1 MICDIMYLHIGK
13 DYILNNNDIIG
24 IFDINTLKKSN
35 SYDYI
40 LENLSEKVTDISG
53 GKPKSLILIN
63 KNNKTVGYISN
74 ILSSTIGN
82 RINNL

>member
-1 MICDIMYLHIGK
+1 MYLHIGK

-40 LENLSEKVTDISG
+40 LENLSGKITDISG

-63 KNNKTVGYISN
+63 KNNKTNGYISN

-82 RINNL
+82 RVNIKQ

>member
-1 MICDIMYLHIGK
+1 MYLHIGK

-35 SYDYI
+35 SYDYV
-40 LENLSEKVTDISG
+40 LENLSEKVIDISG
-53 GKPKSLILIN
+53 GKPKSLILVS
-63 KNNKTVGYISN
+63 KNNKNIAYISN

-82 RINNL
+82 RIN

>member
-1 MICDIMYLHIGK
+1 MYLHIGK

-35 SYDYI
+35 SYDYV
-40 LENLSEKVTDISG
+40 LENLSEKVIDISG
-53 GKPKSLILIN
+53 GKPKSLILVS
-63 KNNKTVGYISN
+63 KNNKNIGYISN

-82 RINNL
+82 RIN

>member
-1 MICDIMYLHIGK
+1 MYLHIGK

-40 LENLSEKVTDISG
+40 LENLSEKVIDISG
-53 GKPKSLILIN
+53 GKPKSLILVC
-63 KNNKTVGYISN
+63 KNNKNIGYISN

-82 RINNL
+82 RIN

>member
-1 MICDIMYLHIGK
+1 MYLHIGK
-13 DYILNNNDIIG
+13 DYILNNKDVIG

-63 KNNKTVGYISN
+63 KNNKNIGYISN

-82 RINNL
+82 RINN

>member
-1 MICDIMYLHIGK
+1 MYLHIGK

-40 LENLSEKVTDISG
+40 LENLSEKVIDISG
-53 GKPKSLILIN
+53 GKPKSLILVS
-63 KNNKTVGYISN
+63 KNNKNIGYISN

-82 RINNL
+82 RIN